1 MSIFTFKTHLV
12 ALVPTLALMACSSP
26 DRFDDGT
33 DRNNTQQGA
42 IIGGLLGASVGA
54 LSSDKP
60 LQGALLGGAVGAAG
74 GAGIGSLLDKQEAE
88 LREALG
94 NDDVTITNTGESL
107 VVTLPQDILFDVD
120 SAFVDLTMR
129 DDLSTVAR
137 SLQNYPTTNVRIIGH
152 TDNSG
157 GAAHNQDLSERRANS
172 VADVLLDNGVT
183 FDRIQTIGRGE
194 DDPIASNLTD
204 EGKAQN
210 RRVEIVI
217 GEGTV

>member
-1 MSIFTFKTHLV
+1 
-12 ALVPTLALMACSSP
+12 
-26 DRFDDGT
+26 
-33 DRNNTQQGA
+33 
-42 IIGGLLGASVGA
+42 
-54 LSSDKP
+54 
-60 LQGALLGGAVGAAG
+60 
-74 GAGIGSLLDKQEAE
+74 
-88 LREALG
+88 
-94 NDDVTITNTGESL
+94 
-107 VVTLPQDILFDVD
+107 
-120 SAFVDLTMR
+120 
-129 DDLSTVAR
+129 
-137 SLQNYPTTNVRIIGH
+137 
-152 TDNSG
+152 G